1 MLVVTGISSESHYY
15 IMAFNGKQSG
25 GAENPAD
32 HHSAFDHLHSRPWRQ
47 PGKGNHLCSWVIA
60 SEWSPIGLL
69 S

>member
-1 MLVVTGISSESHYY
+1 MLDVTGISSESHYY

-47 PGKGNHLCSWVIA
+47 PGKGNHLCN
-60 SEWSPIGLL
+60 
-69 S
+69 